1 MQAGVPARLRAEDDP
16 DGTVR
21 VRGLRSVDVRSAE
34 EIFEILERT
43 LQNRRTAETLCN
55 RHSSRSH
62 AIFRISIRST
72 IVTPT
77 GGQLLR
83 EGELNLI
90 DLCGSECIKKSGSEG
105 IRAREA
111 GMIGQSLLTLGR
123 VIKALAEKGSHVP
136 YRDSKLTRVVT
147 NSLGGD
153 SLTAVILNVSPS
165 HKMLEETISTLKYAS
180 LAQTIQN
187 APKQKV
193 VDVTD
198 CQDGP
203 LIRARVAS
211 KEGGDGG
218 IGQDLLGSV
227 PVCPWEGQVP
237 IRSRNKRTTAW
248 GEEPGSDTRSP
259 VPIVSAFPL
268 ASDMAATQPKGS
280 TKYAKAKQAAEKH
293 ANSVRE
299 PIISA
304 AVRLYD
310 EPALQFVRENLLED
324 EVLSRGAVAALHEI
338 FGRYDVAS
346 NGSLNREELARFRDA
361 WAGRTPALPPRLSV
375 RQSMSS
381 AAAASASVRH
391 DKGLAKLLTL
401 DSFLSFCEAMAQREP
416 YGPVFICR
424 LLTSSGYRF
433 SFSLEHT
440 APSLNRPRTA
450 VRNVS
455 SGKAVGRASSASTR
469 RRSARPTSAGGKDAW
484 DLEQIQPGLRF
495 ATWDYDVERELSS
508 WISAQV

>member
-1 MQAGVPARLRAEDDP
+1 
-16 DGTVR
+16 
-21 VRGLRSVDVRSAE
+21 
-34 EIFEILERT
+34 
-43 LQNRRTAETLCN
+43 
-55 RHSSRSH
+55 
-62 AIFRISIRST
+62 
-72 IVTPT
+72 
-77 GGQLLR
+77 
-83 EGELNLI
+83 
-90 DLCGSECIKKSGSEG
+90 
-105 IRAREA
+105 
-111 GMIGQSLLTLGR
+111 MIGQSLLTLGR

-203 LIRARVAS
+203 LIRARVVN
-211 KEGGDGG
+211 KEVGDAGT
-218 IGQDLLGSV
+218 GQDLLGSV

-248 GEEPGSDTRSP
+248 GKELGSVTRSHPEP
-259 VPIVSAFPL
+259 VPVVSAF
-268 ASDMAATQPKGS
+268 ASDLAATQTQSKGS
-280 TKYAKAKQAAEKH
+280 IKNVKAKHAAEKH
-293 ANSVRE
+293 GNGVRE

-304 AVRLYD
+304 PVRLYD

-324 EVLSRGAVAALHEI
+324 EVLSPGAVTALHEI

-346 NGSLNREELARFRDA
+346 NGSLDREELARLRDA
-361 WAGRTPALPPRLSV
+361 WAGRMPALPPRLSA
-375 RQSMSS
+375 RQSISA

-416 YGPVFICR
+416 YGPVFLCR
-424 LLTSSGYRF
+424 LLTTSGYRF

-440 APSLNRPRTA
+440 ASSLNRPRTA
-450 VRNVS
+450 VRNAS
-455 SGKAVGRASSASTR
+455 AGKTVNRAASASTR

-495 ATWDYDVERELSS
+495 ATWDHDVERELSS